1 MLIREAIEFNPE
13 EKQSVYLHLYY
24 ENFTVQRDLL
34 GESLIVDPATAVSI
48 SIIYVSINEK
58 FA

>member
-34 GESLIVDPATAVSI
+34 EESLIVDAATAVQCQ
-48 SIIYVSINEK
+48 
-58 FA
+58 FLLFMFH